1 MLSTP
6 NCRIMPDPCPAR
18 SAPLTP
24 RDPFPGAPRG
34 GILVRVTQ
42 KKPPRTPSPRQTNE
56 DALIE
61 RIARRLAGRRR
72 APATLRLGIG
82 DDAAILRPGTRD
94 DWVVST
100 DFSLESVHFRLDTHP
115 PRAIGYRSLARAASD
130 LAAMGA
136 HPEFFLL
143 SLSLPQRHTGRWLD
157 QMLSGMGHAARTL
170 RLRLIG
176 GDTTRWP
183 MVAIAITVIGRA
195 SRGRAVRRDGA
206 RPGDHLYVSGRLGA
220 AALGLALI
228 SSQSRPS
235 AHDRRDARLLR
246 PHLYPS
252 IPLDLGIHLAESR
265 LASAMM
271 DLSDGLSTDLARLV
285 RASRVGARV
294 FADRLPAVRIPAA
307 LARIKLDPLKLAL
320 DGGEDY
326 GLLFTVPAS
335 RVAKVPRVFR
345 GTTITR
351 IGEIVRG
358 REIQIVDAAGHA
370 RPLKPGGW
378 DPFRTA

>member
-1 MLSTP
+1 M
-6 NCRIMPDPCPAR
+6 
-18 SAPLTP
+18 
-24 RDPFPGAPRG
+24 
-34 GILVRVTQ
+34 
-42 KKPPRTPSPRQTNE
+42 
-56 DALIE
+56 IE
-61 RIARRLAGRRR
+61 RIGRRLAPGRRR

-82 DDAAILRPGTRD
+82 DDAAILRPGARS

-100 DFSLESVHFRLDTHP
+100 DFSLENVHFRLDTHP
-115 PRAIGYRSLARAASD
+115 PRAIGYRALARAASD

-157 QMLSGMGHAARTL
+157 QMLSGMAHAARQL
-170 RLRLIG
+170 RLSLIG

-183 MVAIAITVIGRA
+183 MVAIAITVIGR
-195 SRGRAVRRDGA
+195 SRRGRAVRRDGA

-228 SSQSRPS
+228 SAGGRG
-235 AHDRRDARLLR
+235 AARGRRNARLLR

-252 IPLDLGIHLAESR
+252 IPLDLGIRLAESR

-271 DLSDGLSTDLARLV
+271 DLSDGLSTDLARLT
-285 RASRVGARV
+285 RASRVGARI

-307 LARIKLDPLKLAL
+307 LARLGLDPLKLAL

-335 RVAKVPRVFR
+335 RAAEVPRAFR

-351 IGEIVRG
+351 IGEIVPG
-358 REIQIVDAAGHA
+358 RAIRLVDAAGHA

-378 DPFRTA
+378 DPFRPA

>member
-1 MLSTP
+1 
-6 NCRIMPDPCPAR
+6 
-18 SAPLTP
+18 
-24 RDPFPGAPRG
+24 
-34 GILVRVTQ
+34 
-42 KKPPRTPSPRQTNE
+42 
-56 DALIE
+56 LIE
-61 RIARRLAGRRR
+61 RIGRRLASGHRP

-82 DDAAILRPGTRD
+82 DDAAILRPGVRS

-100 DFSLESVHFRLDTHP
+100 DFSLENVHFRLDTHP
-115 PRAIGYRSLARAASD
+115 PRAIGYRALARAASD

-143 SLSLPQRHTGRWLD
+143 SLSLPQKHTGRWLD
-157 QMLSGMGHAARTL
+157 QMLSGMAHAARQL
-170 RLRLIG
+170 RLSLIG

-183 MVAIAITVIGRA
+183 MVAMAITVIGRA
-195 SRGRAVRRDGA
+195 RRGRAVRRDGA
-206 RPGDHLYVSGRLGA
+206 RSGDLLYVSGRLGA

-228 SSQSRPS
+228 STRG
-235 AHDRRDARLLR
+235 RRATPGPRTSRLLR

-271 DLSDGLSTDLARLV
+271 DLSDGLSTDLARLT
-285 RASRVGARV
+285 RASRVGARI
-294 FADRLPAVRIPAA
+294 FAGRLPAVRIPPA
-307 LARIKLDPLKLAL
+307 LARLGLDPLKLAL

-335 RVAKVPRVFR
+335 RAAEVPRTFR

-351 IGEIVRG
+351 IGEIVPG
-358 REIQIVDAAGHA
+358 RAIQLVDAAGHH

-378 DPFRTA
+378 DPFRPA